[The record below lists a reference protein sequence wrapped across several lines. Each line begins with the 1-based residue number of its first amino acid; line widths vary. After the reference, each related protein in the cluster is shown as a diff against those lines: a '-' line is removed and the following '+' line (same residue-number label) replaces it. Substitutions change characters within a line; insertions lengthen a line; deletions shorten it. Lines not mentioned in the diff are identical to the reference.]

1 MKGKVQSYKSEIEEM
16 LEGARK
22 KEELAKIELMI
33 EAEMQKELEMIPEP
47 VRKNSSFEAE
57 LQAEYFGK
65 RESQNDKRQ
74 SQKETRES
82 GSRRPENEELYYF
95 IE

>member
-1 MKGKVQSYKSEIEEM
+1 MKGKVESYKSEIEEM

-33 EAEMQKELEMIPEP
+33 EAEMQKELERIPEP

-57 LQAEYFGK
+57 L
-65 RESQNDKRQ
+65 
-74 SQKETRES
+74 
-82 GSRRPENEELYYF
+82 
-95 IE
+95 